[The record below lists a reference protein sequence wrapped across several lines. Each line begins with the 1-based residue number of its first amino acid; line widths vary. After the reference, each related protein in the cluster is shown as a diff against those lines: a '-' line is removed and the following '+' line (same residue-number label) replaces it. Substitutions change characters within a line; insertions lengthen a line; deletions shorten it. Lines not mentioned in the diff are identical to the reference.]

1 MALTMVVMTCN
12 LESHANP
19 RFNPGSVANVM
30 NNQDPD
36 VMGLQEVCRLTREDL
51 VKRLYGAGW
60 ASRGRGRGQIYRY
73 HGATIASVNCPVTGV
88 SAFGNAIVSRLP
100 LSNLTTRVLPFWK
113 ERRLIM
119 GVDVGGFS
127 FPVRAYC
134 VHLSPG
140 CLENGVDQVNPAAR
154 FTDPDDA
161 HKVRF
166 GDFNYRP
173 DHSKVQSAFYRRFTE
188 VDHPTNRPTHGDA
201 KIDYMF
207 VSTHRFQIRGVS
219 VPNSRGASDHRP
231 LWADLELT

>member
-1 MALTMVVMTCN
+1 MLSRATSTALWAMRPPSDGPAPSVVR
-12 LESHANP
+12 AYAAAGP
-19 RFNPGSVANVM
+19 RRNCAGQVT
-30 NNQDPD
+30 D
-36 VMGLQEVCRLTREDL
+36 GW
-51 VKRLYGAGW
+51 LYGAGW

-73 HGATIASVNCPVTGV
+73 HGATIPSVHCPVTGV

-161 HKVRF
+161 HIVRF
-166 GDFNYRP
+166 GD
-173 DHSKVQSAFYRRFTE
+173 
-188 VDHPTNRPTHGDA
+188 
-201 KIDYMF
+201 
-207 VSTHRFQIRGVS
+207 
-219 VPNSRGASDHRP
+219 
-231 LWADLELT
+231 